1 MKKRILTLA
10 LLTVISSSLIP
21 KPIQAYSK
29 DCLSSFQPSVFAV
42 DDDEGEYVIKIGTKK
57 DKDEYLIGSS
67 GLAIG
72 KSKSGWINIGNAD
85 SSFKDLNLTASEKIT
100 LLRALNKVSTDSY
113 PLRDIKP
120 KDIAKEFDLS
130 IDSSED
136 IEDRESHLLRDALL
150 VSIYNDA
157 KANTDV
163 MQSVKTDIG
172 IIAGSYKSPT
182 TIAKSIGIKDSASL
196 SKLFEVQDTTAVKDE
211 QQDSVIKEQ
220 LKDISDKSFDTNN
233 KFESACNVI
242 RVMTTP
248 NADTSCE
255 LIKTACTEYNCDTDE
270 IMETLINSKDYGQG
284 QQRALASLIVQR
296 GSKYSYSSN
305 QKSPVDISR
314 FKGTDSSVNIDIIKG
329 IQKEIESV
337 LNGNKSAKQS
347 SDRML
352 LTTGLRTKYCYYAMQ
367 TNSPLEEGVW
377 DELCYTEDSNIELR
391 TSNPIIFDTPQV
403 QNMKYYVY
411 LNNCVNEVNYAAQ
424 VLIPAFGTISDDTK
438 INTRTMQNQLLFLK
452 AQYDAVVFL
461 RDKAEGSPE
470 DFYKPIV
477 EAWNRKVSL
486 PDGSSKSLSDLYD
499 ELQQM
504 GIDFGALAEFK
515 EDSGKPLSKFF
526 NEEEKTLCEE
536 IQYGIALSSTFIP
549 FKTNMYEP
557 ATYKIL
563 SGNNDFF
570 KFHERYG
577 IYRKAIMIDT
587 NTSSSSELLLTGK
600 SGTRKV
606 CTLKDLL
613 QCEKDI
619 TLYADGSFY
628 NKDLLEQYRSEG
640 LMSHPNTVKDTDHEP
655 NVAPQQDANTGS
667 SNSNSNSSNSSSS
680 NSSIWNSAS
689 KAFQINLDDVLKT
702 GSNTSYLSRLKDVTS
717 YSDSKNSMNKELD
730 DAVLDGNQIDEYLNF
745 QDESDSATASDN
757 AYNIMRSFAIV
768 SSVYRDSDLFD
779 MCYNYGNFPVFVSSK
794 DLVHSSSA
802 NNYWKR
808 TIFNYAMLKNIKS
821 FRSVSWSSSLD
832 YNKPVYLDV
841 YGNILTESGDV
852 VIPAASNATLNKE
865 YSVVNAGF
873 LSSYGKDYEIPKKY
887 DVSSLTDIN
896 VFEVREDSDTWSLKP
911 QSINGLVD
919 LNRLSTASTETQSEL
934 FTIYATTLGDFDFER
949 YVVNIFI
956 ESLRGAPLQNI
967 DKNKENLVLTDSKAD
982 NAIVQGAKLEE
993 FKQSWT
999 NLLQNNV
1006 ISLPSILQDENIAYY
1021 KGIIYLFVYLVC
1033 IICFLIYVFRIGYSD
1048 YAGIK
1053 KIGMLIVLSSL
1064 ILVSFYFIP
1073 DLYKMSY
1080 YTINRTLLQDEA
1092 LEISQ
1097 LNLEKRESGLELG
1110 IEDILE
1116 PKTDSKLY
1124 IKMTDV
1130 DIPVGKTYKDIMSTE
1145 NIEEAGDIY
1154 KKYASLHTAY
1164 GEGDLKFLNNALY
1177 ISDEDLYN
1185 STAVSI
1191 NTQWECLVN
1200 TQLKEIPASFYTPY
1214 YYFLDSLVNN
1224 VNTYNTRNNV
1234 HTWFTQTY
1242 KGKIKCLGLSSAY
1255 LESDSFMSEDETVDI
1270 LRIRPLYQEIN
1281 LDENND
1287 IYYDVDMLTNI
1298 KKSNWFRD
1306 NITDEQLT
1314 ERIYKMDERAR
1325 RFVLRNQD
1333 LIGRV
1338 SDETFLKSMALD
1350 LALYYN
1356 KIFSISSAK
1365 NIDIFRV
1372 SMDDMNR
1379 LLTAPRS
1386 VVVESSPYSYSR
1398 MLAEHYG
1405 EWAIYMAGAKD
1416 IIDIILGVVKPVCLL
1431 LTIIVI
1437 FISIFIYKMLLG
1449 KKIGNYTGFI
1459 TTVLLATLLNSSNSL
1474 ALKGGVWLVNLGCP
1488 TVLCLVLQCILSLT
1502 FILMYLMLATV
1513 VVLNWKDIGSASY
1526 INTMIAIGEKISK
1539 FGQHYGHDVDKNS
1552 AGYQFLQKLKA
1563 RAIVDTEAEE
1573 RRPIQIKRHDKTRKM
1588 KKNQSG
1594 DEFLEELYKRD
1605 EDKNDE

>member
-1 MKKRILTLA
+1 MKRKILTLA
-10 LLTVISSSLIP
+10 LLAVISSSFIP

-29 DCLSSFQPSVFAV
+29 DYLSSYMPSVSAV
-42 DDDEGEYVIKIGTKK
+42 SNDNDDSYIIKMGTKK

-67 GLAIG
+67 GLSIG
-72 KSKSGWINIGNAD
+72 ETKDGLFNIWNAD
-85 SSFKDLNLTASEKIT
+85 SSFKDLNLTAPEKVT
-100 LLRALNKVSTDSY
+100 LLKALLKTSTEPY
-113 PLRDIKP
+113 ELRDIKP
-120 KDIAKEFDLS
+120 KDICNEFNVS
-130 IDSSED
+130 IDDSENIKD
-136 IEDRESHLLRDALL
+136 MESYLLRDALI

-157 KANTDV
+157 EDDTSV
-163 MQSVKTDIG
+163 MQSVKADMGTVVG
-172 IIAGSYKSPT
+172 LYKNPT
-182 TIAKSIGIKDSASL
+182 TIAKNIGVKDSSAL
-196 SKLFEVQDTTAVKDE
+196 IKLFEIQDTTSVKDK

-220 LKDISDKSFDTNN
+220 LKDISDKTFDSSNR
-233 KFESACNVI
+233 FESACDVI

-255 LIKTACTEYNCDTDE
+255 LIESACVTYNCDVDE
-270 IMETLINSKDYGQG
+270 IMETLINSKDFGIG
-284 QQRALASLIVQR
+284 QQRALASIMLQR

-305 QKSPVDISR
+305 QKAPVDVSR
-314 FKGTDSSVNIDIIKG
+314 FKGTEGNINIEIVQG
-329 IQKEIESV
+329 IQQEIDSI
-337 LNGNKSAKQS
+337 LSSNKSAKQS
-347 SDRML
+347 SDKMM
-352 LTTGLRTKYCYYAMQ
+352 LTTGLRLKYCYYAMQ
-367 TNSPLEEGVW
+367 TDAELEEGVW
-377 DELCYTEDSNIELR
+377 DELCYTEDSNVALR
-391 TSNPIIFDTPQV
+391 TSNPIVFNNPNIRSL
-403 QNMKYYVY
+403 KHYVY
-411 LNNCVNEVNYAAQ
+411 LNNCINEVNYAAQ

-452 AQYDAVVFL
+452 SQYDAVVFL
-461 RDKAEGSPE
+461 RDKAEGSPD

-486 PDGSSKSLSDLYD
+486 PDGSSKSLSELYD

-526 NEEEKTLCEE
+526 NESERTLCEE
-536 IQYGIALSSTFIP
+536 LQYGIALSSTFIP

-619 TLYADGSFY
+619 TLYADGGFY

-640 LMSHPNTVKDTDHEP
+640 LMSYKKTSENEDNSEV
-655 NVAPQQDANTGS
+655 QQNQSTQGES
-667 SNSNSNSSNSSSS
+667 KSV
-680 NSSIWNSAS
+680 WTSAS
-689 KAFQINLDDVLKT
+689 KAFQTNLDDVLKT
-702 GSNTSYLSRLKDVTS
+702 GSSTSYLSRLKDVTS
-717 YSDSKNSMNKELD
+717 YSDSKTSMNKELD
-730 DAVLDGNQIDEYLNF
+730 DAILDGNQIDEYLNF

-757 AYNIMRSFAIV
+757 AYNIMRSFAVV

-779 MCYNYGNFPVFVSSK
+779 MCYNYGNFPIFVSSK
-794 DLVHSSSA
+794 DLVYSSSA
-802 NNYWKR
+802 NSYWKR

-852 VIPAASNATLNKE
+852 IIPVASNATLNKE

-887 DVSSLTDIN
+887 DIESLTDIN
-896 VFEVREDSDTWSLKP
+896 VFEVREDSNTWSLKP
-911 QSINGLVD
+911 QSINGLVN

-949 YVVNIFI
+949 YIVNVFI

-1006 ISLPSILQDENIAYY
+1006 ISLPSILQDENVAYY
-1021 KGIIYLFVYLVC
+1021 KGIIYLFIYLVC
-1033 IICFLIYVFRIGYSD
+1033 IVCFLIYVFRIGYSD
-1048 YAGIK
+1048 YAGFK
-1053 KIGMLIVLSSL
+1053 KILQLIAVTSV
-1064 ILVSFYFIP
+1064 ILVSFYFVP

-1124 IKMTDV
+1124 IKVTDV
-1130 DIPVGKTYKDIMSTE
+1130 DIPTGKTYKDIMSTE
-1145 NIEEAGDIY
+1145 SIEEAGDIY

-1164 GEGDLKFLNNALY
+1164 GEGDLKFINNALY

-1185 STAVSI
+1185 STTVSI

-1255 LESDSFMSEDETVDI
+1255 LESDNFMSEDDTVDI
-1270 LRIRPLYQEIN
+1270 LRLRPLYQEIN

-1298 KKSNWFRD
+1298 KRSNWFRD

-1350 LALYYN
+1350 LSLYYN

-1398 MLAEHYG
+1398 MLAENYG
-1405 EWAIYMAGAKD
+1405 EWSIYMAGIKD
-1416 IIDIILGVVKPVCLL
+1416 IIDIMLGIVKPVCLMI
-1431 LTIIVI
+1431 TIIVI
-1437 FISIFIYKMLLG
+1437 FISMFIYKMLLG

-1513 VVLNWKDIGSASY
+1513 VVLNWKDIGTASY
-1526 INTMIAIGEKISK
+1526 INTMFVIGEKLSK
-1539 FGQHYGHDVDKNS
+1539 FGQHYGYQIDENS

-1563 RAIVDTEAEE
+1563 RAVVNTEVEE
-1573 RRPIQIKRHDKTRKM
+1573 RRPIQIKRYDKTR
-1588 KKNQSG
+1588 KNQSG
-1594 DEFLEELYKRD
+1594 DEFLEELYRRD
-1605 EDKNDE
+1605 ENKNED